1 MLILLTE
8 ILIFKDE
15 LSICQRLKS
24 SIESEV
30 QRAEERIA
38 RYIEEKNEFKKSL
51 DEQKAKVLE
60 SEKNL
65 VLLKETMSEMDE
77 QLEVRF

>member
-8 ILIFKDE
+8 ISIFKDE

-38 RYIEEKNEFKKSL
+38 RYIEEKNEFKK
-51 DEQKAKVLE
+51 
-60 SEKNL
+60 
-65 VLLKETMSEMDE
+65 
-77 QLEVRF
+77 

>member
-1 MLILLTE
+1 M
-8 ILIFKDE
+8 
-15 LSICQRLKS
+15 SICQRLKS